1 MRINLRYLLPT
12 EFSKCTKIVKWNNGH
27 MFQLKSTLQTMYNMA
42 YQQQV
47 PRVNNL
53 DGSQVLNFCVHQKT
67 VGKWKSIMK
76 VSMMQILKLKAVKVN
91 AIVVDGNNT
100 VIDALERVPSWKKM
114 RHLVE
119 IMLK

>member
-1 MRINLRYLLPT
+1 
-12 EFSKCTKIVKWNNGH
+12 
-27 MFQLKSTLQTMYNMA
+27 MFQLKSTLQTMYHMA

-67 VGKWKSIMK
+67 VGKWKSIM
-76 VSMMQILKLKAVKVN
+76 KAVKVN

>member
-1 MRINLRYLLPT
+1 
-12 EFSKCTKIVKWNNGH
+12 
-27 MFQLKSTLQTMYNMA
+27 MYHMA

-53 DGSQVLNFCVHQKT
+53 DSSQVLNFCVHQKT

-100 VIDALERVPSWKKM
+100 VIDTLERVPSWKKM

>member
-1 MRINLRYLLPT
+1 
-12 EFSKCTKIVKWNNGH
+12 
-27 MFQLKSTLQTMYNMA
+27 
-42 YQQQV
+42 
-47 PRVNNL
+47 
-53 DGSQVLNFCVHQKT
+53 
-67 VGKWKSIMK
+67 MK